1 MLIRWIFD
9 SFANVGDDA
18 GRTSYFIIFRE
29 MAIFQL
35 VMDKCCSS
43 DEFFD
48 LTYTANGKR
57 QIQVENF
64 SNRKWADKNS
74 SYMDKKLGE
83 VTKLWVEILS
93 SRRQANGKIGHVVQ
107 TRVCRLTKTWNLYF
121 DLRKRVFKL
130 PYLSPSYPI
139 PISLAVFVS
148 LRRLL

>member
-1 MLIRWIFD
+1 MAIIQLVMDKGAHQMNFWLICQCRRWCWKDLLFH
-9 SFANVGDDA
+9 
-18 GRTSYFIIFRE
+18 IICSE

-57 QIQVENF
+57 QIQVENI

-83 VTKLWVEILS
+83 ATNLCVEIMS
-93 SRRQANGKIGHVVQ
+93 SRRQAEGKIGHVVQ
-107 TRVCRLTKTWNLYF
+107 IRVCRLTKTWNLYF
-121 DLRKRVFKL
+121 DLRKRALKL
-130 PYLSPSYPI
+130 PYLSPS
-139 PISLAVFVS
+139 
-148 LRRLL
+148 